1 MPRAS
6 LRENL
11 IAAAVEQFHARGYA
25 ATGVKDITDAA
36 GAPKGSFYNHFQSK
50 EALAVVALE
59 RYGITRRLETLRD
72 TSVAPLTRLREH
84 FEFLRDENIR
94 AEFQGGCLVGDLAVE
109 VADHSDA
116 LRAATRGGL
125 EAWTEALAVA
135 VADAQRAGEVSKTL
149 EASTLARFVLSAW
162 EGALISARA
171 DRSPR
176 AFESFFTVVFGVL
189 LR

>member
-11 IAAAVEQFHARGYA
+11 IAAAVQEFHAHGYA

-36 GAPKGSFYNHFQSK
+36 GAPKGSFYNHFDSK

-59 RYGITRRLETLRD
+59 RYGATRRLDDLRD

-84 FEFLRDENIR
+84 FEFLRDENVK
-94 AEFQGGCLVGDLAVE
+94 AEFNGGCLVGDLAIE
-109 VADHSDA
+109 VADHSEA
-116 LRAATRGGL
+116 LRATTSRSL
-125 EAWTEALAVA
+125 QAWTDALAVA
-135 VADAQRAGEVSKTL
+135 VADAQKAGDVAKTL
-149 EASTLARFVLSAW
+149 DAATLARFVLNAW

-171 DRSPR
+171 DRSSR
-176 AFESFFTVVFGVL
+176 AYETFFTVVFGVL

>member
-11 IAAAVEQFHARGYA
+11 VAAAVQEFHARGYA

-36 GAPKGSFYNHFQSK
+36 GAPKGSFYNHFDSK

-59 RYGITRRLETLRD
+59 RYGTTRRLDDLRD
-72 TSVAPLTRLREH
+72 RSVAPLTRLREH
-84 FEFLRDENIR
+84 FEFLRDENVR
-94 AEFQGGCLVGDLAVE
+94 AEFHKGCLVGDLAVE

-116 LRAATRGGL
+116 LRETTSRSL
-125 EAWTEALAVA
+125 QAWTDALAVA
-135 VADAQRAGEVSKTL
+135 VADAQEAGDVAKTL
-149 EASTLARFVLSAW
+149 DAATLARFVLNAW

-171 DRSPR
+171 DRSAR
-176 AFESFFTVVFGVL
+176 AFETFFTVVFGVL

>member
-11 IAAAVEQFHARGYA
+11 IAAAVEQFHTRGYA

-36 GAPKGSFYNHFQSK
+36 GAPKGSFYNHFESK

-59 RYGITRRLETLRD
+59 RYGDTRRLEALRD
-72 TSVAPLTRLREH
+72 RSVAPLTRLREH
-84 FEFLRDENIR
+84 FEFLRDENIQTGFNR
-94 AEFQGGCLVGDLAVE
+94 GCLVGDLAVE

-116 LRAATRGGL
+116 VRATTRAGL
-125 EAWTEALAVA
+125 QAWSDALAFA
-135 VADAQRAGEVSKTL
+135 ITDAQEAGDVARTL
-149 EASTLARFVLSAW
+149 EASTLARFVLNAW
-162 EGALISARA
+162 EGALISVRV
-171 DRSPR
+171 DRSAR
-176 AFESFFTVVFGVL
+176 AFESFLTVVFGVL